1 MYSLIVLREADVDA
15 IRDPTSSSTS
25 SNSTQ
30 LYEVHDYEN
39 PDPNFHAVDP
49 QIWKEKMIKFIGE
62 LFDDFRLPCSREK
75 FKQITIC
82 NIILAEILGSNFLVL
97 RMRMRSI
104 LQIGN
109 KSRCRID

>member
-1 MYSLIVLREADVDA
+1 MFLSKFSIYNFSYEFFYQEMTRKMYSLIVLREADVDA
-15 IRDPTSSSTS
+15 IRDPTSSSAS

-75 FKQITIC
+75 CKQITI
-82 NIILAEILGSNFLVL
+82 
-97 RMRMRSI
+97 
-104 LQIGN
+104 
-109 KSRCRID
+109 